1 MLLHRRATADPS
13 IAFELRAGGLILAL
27 PDNCIES
34 VAVDLPSTDE
44 SMWQMI

>member
-1 MLLHRRATADPS
+1 MLLHRRAAADPS
-13 IAFELRAGGLILAL
+13 IAFELRAGDLILAL

-34 VAVDLPSTDE
+34 VPSIFPSTDE